1 MLCSSKTKRV
11 LGWLATILSLLLVWT
26 GTQTGISP
34 AFSVQAAASSSSTS
48 NTTRVSVHDP
58 SIFYD
63 SSSDE
68 YYIYGSH
75 LAQASST
82 DLRNWQAEGVQG
94 YDNATLYVSENV
106 EGTYYLQNK
115 HSGLYLDVTDG
126 STENGT
132 NIRQWS
138 YNGSQAQQFRF
149 VSTGDGYYYILTG
162 ASNFEK
168 CVDVENGSAADGAN
182 VQQWSYNGFQA
193 QQFQIVSDG
202 DGYYHI
208 LTGASNFT
216 KALNVDNN
224 LTADGTNINQYQ
236 YTGAANQQFQ
246 IQKQADGTYAILS
259 RNTNGLSGLD
269 VYNWSDQPGG
279 NVNLWNYWGG
289 DCQKWLL
296 EPV

>member
-1 MLCSSKTKRV
+1 MNQDGWPVTAV
-11 LGWLATILSLLLVWT
+11 YEYLGSQISPTGYSLSDMAGTYELVNHGTDASTANVGMLAT
-26 GTQTGISP
+26 Q
-34 AFSVQAAASSSSTS
+34 
-48 NTTRVSVHDP
+48 RVSLNPDGTITGAYNGTWTYQSGTYYCQMTINNVVYKGVFFKQKDESSVHNEVMTFSLIGANNE
-58 SIFYD
+58 SIW
-63 SSSDE
+63 
-68 YYIYGSH
+68 GSQIAPY
-75 LAQASST
+75 L
-82 DLRNWQAEGVQG
+82 D
-94 YDNATLYVSENV
+94 NV
-106 EGTYYLQNK
+106 EGTFYVKNAF
-115 HSGLYLDVTDG
+115 SNLYLDVAD
-126 STENGT
+126 
-132 NIRQWS
+132 
-138 YNGSQAQQFRF
+138 
-149 VSTGDGYYYILTG
+149 
-162 ASNFEK
+162 
-168 CVDVENGSAADGAN
+168 GSAADGAN